1 MSKLIDKQ
9 PKLASTIA
17 KIDKLYAVMQRI
29 KEYNPCAVKR
39 YMEEFS
45 ISASY
50 NSNAIEGNT
59 FTYNETRLLLKE
71 GATAGKRSFR
81 EHEEIVGYK
90 KGFDFLLES
99 KEQKT
104 VIDEDF
110 IKQVHSYVFRGE
122 PSAGKYRK
130 EQVYIGDMF
139 NVTFTPCSP
148 DVIPKKMMEY
158 VLAVQSD
165 LQEIL
170 TERQKNKTFDWHKLF
185 HTLATHHIEFER
197 IHPFIDGNGRTGRL
211 LLIYEMLLLD
221 LLPLDIRFEERKT
234 YYSAF
239 KKYDSKLQYSS
250 SQDGKTEKMAQLLAD
265 SELRSIEAW
274 NKMFEPYIAKLN
286 DQQK

>member
-1 MSKLIDKQ
+1 MSKSIGKQ
-9 PKLASTIA
+9 PKFESTIA
-17 KIDKLYAVMQRI
+17 RIDKFYSVMQRV
-29 KEYNPCAVKR
+29 KKYNPCAVKR

-59 FTYNETRLLLKE
+59 FTYNETRLLIKE

-90 KGFDFLLES
+90 KGFDFLLDCKKES
-99 KEQKT
+99 KI
-104 VIDEDF
+104 IDEDF
-110 IKQVHSYVFRGE
+110 IKQVHNYVYRGE
-122 PSAGKYRK
+122 LSAGKYRE

-148 DVIPKKMMEY
+148 DAVPKSMAAY
-158 VLAVQSD
+158 VANIQAD

-170 TERQKNKTFDWHKLF
+170 TEAQKNKAFTWNRLF
-185 HTLATHHIEFER
+185 HTLADHHIEFER

-221 LLPLDIRFEERKT
+221 LLPLDIRYEERKT

-239 KKYDSKLQYSS
+239 KKYDSKSQYSS
-250 SQDGKTEKMAQLLAD
+250 NPDSKTEKMAQLLAD
-265 SELRSIEAW
+265 SELRSMEAW
-274 NKMFEPYIAKLN
+274 NKMFEPYIKKLN
-286 DQQK
+286 DNQ